1 MAPGASV
8 QLGGLVK
15 EESVERGENPAVS
28 YQVTDTSASAKVR
41 YVGIL
46 PDLFREGQGVVTEGV
61 FPRMRAS
68 LLPIRFWPSMMR
80 ITCRRK
86 SLIRS
91 RPRASGRMW
100 IPRRASVFKRNRPRS
115 RSKA

>member
-1 MAPGASV
+1 MLPRVIAVVMAPGASV

-46 PDLFREGQGVVTEGV
+46 PDLFR
-61 FPRMRAS
+61 
-68 LLPIRFWPSMMR
+68 
-80 ITCRRK
+80 
-86 SLIRS
+86 
-91 RPRASGRMW
+91 
-100 IPRRASVFKRNRPRS
+100 
-115 RSKA
+115 